1 MIAKVLT
8 LCPKRSDAA
17 DALGRR
23 DQIFEAPTSPS
34 YGPSIRILLVYICAR
49 PQINEK
55 ESRTRTTRPASHV
68 AQDAPGTWRY
78 IVYLPFLVSTALPL
92 PSTPPSPKRRS
103 HPLRTGRRGAGG
115 KRKGP
120 SSMGST
126 FRLELKR
133 SGHGPAYILEA
144 GRAFRERRSDKG
156 LLPRFGKDLRCQG
169 RSMRA
174 GFRICE
180 LCLGELVVSFID
192 HAWMRF
198 SLGYNRAKARCHT
211 LSPRPPVLA
220 EYYWFTEIR
229 GTSACPFS
237 HET

>member
-1 MIAKVLT
+1 
-8 LCPKRSDAA
+8 
-17 DALGRR
+17 
-23 DQIFEAPTSPS
+23 
-34 YGPSIRILLVYICAR
+34 
-49 PQINEK
+49 
-55 ESRTRTTRPASHV
+55 
-68 AQDAPGTWRY
+68 
-78 IVYLPFLVSTALPL
+78 
-92 PSTPPSPKRRS
+92 
-103 HPLRTGRRGAGG
+103 
-115 KRKGP
+115 
-120 SSMGST
+120 MGST

-211 LSPRPPVLA
+211 LSPMASATRSRRVLLVHRDSKHQRLSFLSRNVSFVLFNTWELKSHLTSFWDKLAGNPNTCAFRKTPCSPPPRA
-220 EYYWFTEIR
+220 F
-229 GTSACPFS
+229 
-237 HET
+237 